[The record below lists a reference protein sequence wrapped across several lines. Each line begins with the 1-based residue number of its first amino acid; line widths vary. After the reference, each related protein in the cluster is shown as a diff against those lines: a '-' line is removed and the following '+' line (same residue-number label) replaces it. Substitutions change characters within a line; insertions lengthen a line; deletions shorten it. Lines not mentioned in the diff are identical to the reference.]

1 MLSEINVA
9 KHKKRGKSWI
19 HVGKSTGGINL
30 AKHRKRKKS
39 WRSGGKSTRDKR
51 GKTQKAW
58 EILDTRGEIH
68 ESPAFTL
75 FLLPSLASIADFDS
89 AHGDDDGYNEE

>member
-1 MLSEINVA
+1 MWE
-9 KHKKRGKSWI
+9 
-19 HVGKSTGGINL
+19 NL
-30 AKHRKRKKS
+30 PDVI
-39 WRSGGKSTRDKR
+39 RDKR

-58 EILDTRGEIH
+58 EILYTRGKIH

-89 AHGDDDGYNEE
+89 AHGDDDGYNEEEHAS